1 MSKVPL
7 SKCCPED
14 PRSFQGRDL
23 VTSEATRLDG
33 GRSWGGGPELS
44 VEARKVW
51 EKGQDILNGAPRV
64 NSMANTRVQRLERAG
79 EEGRRSP
86 TPQGG
91 AESAVE
97 GQLGAVGSLLRCS
110 KVPPGS
116 QGLNPQPKL
125 LVMML
130 DQRIPWLQI
139 LAFMAAQSSL
149 AQLPQIP
156 PITDPKFIEDCV
168 KIHNELR
175 AIVNP
180 TAGNMKYMTWDA
192 SLAKTARAWSK
203 KCVFKHNVHIG
214 KRHACHPLFK
224 TVGENLWMGIL
235 TKYVVRN
242 ATTDWFNEVK
252 YFEMSDNTCSRVCGH
267 YTQVVWASTYKVGC
281 ALKMCPNL
289 GKHVVMFV
297 CNYSPEGN
305 LVGTRPYAKGVSC
318 TYCEEGD
325 TCENNQCNYPYWN
338 PSWEIP
344 RRITCNQFCQICVS
358 FRLVGIVFAITGVYI
373 LQKKFPNMQ
382 LMA

>member
-1 MSKVPL
+1 NQ
-7 SKCCPED
+7 C
-14 PRSFQGRDL
+14 
-23 VTSEATRLDG
+23 
-33 GRSWGGGPELS
+33 
-44 VEARKVW
+44 
-51 EKGQDILNGAPRV
+51 LNSSSCLP
-64 NSMANTRVQRLERAG
+64 S
-79 EEGRRSP
+79 
-86 TPQGG
+86 
-91 AESAVE
+91 
-97 GQLGAVGSLLRCS
+97 
-110 KVPPGS
+110 
-116 QGLNPQPKL
+116 
-125 LVMML
+125 
-130 DQRIPWLQI
+130 I

-297 CNYSPEGN
+297 CNYSPDCKPFIILNG
-305 LVGTRPYAKGVSC
+305 LMAPSPTRPPHH
-318 TYCEEGD
+318 TLR
-325 TCENNQCNYPYWN
+325 CNH
-338 PSWEIP
+338 SLVIP
-344 RRITCNQFCQICVS
+344 K
-358 FRLVGIVFAITGVYI
+358 RLVFLCCLLFLISYQITITALTSERYH
-373 LQKKFPNMQ
+373 
-382 LMA
+382 